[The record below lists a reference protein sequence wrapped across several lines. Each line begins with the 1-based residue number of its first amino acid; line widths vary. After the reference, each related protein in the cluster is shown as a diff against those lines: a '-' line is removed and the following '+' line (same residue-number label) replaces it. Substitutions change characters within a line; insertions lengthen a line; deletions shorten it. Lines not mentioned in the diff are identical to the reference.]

1 MTSTSARQYNTR
13 VSTAFRTWFGEQ
25 IVDHDL
31 TVTALSHMLDV
42 FDGTVED
49 WLAGRAVPSR
59 EECAQLAELFE
70 TPPARVL
77 QMAGYAEPDR

>member
-1 MTSTSARQYNTR
+1 

-49 WLAGRAVPSR
+49 WLAGRAVPTR

-70 TPPARVL
+70 TPPVRVL
-77 QMAGYAEPDR
+77 QLAGYAEPDR